1 MSVAGELGEAM
12 DEEEERIESLK
23 QQKAKDKSA
32 FTRIKNKLLS
42 LLDEKDYPSRREV
55 KAACQ
60 KLCEVQERTMSTMEE
75 LSKEY
80 LSSKEKEKRRK
91 LTGEMD
97 KLEAEFSEVHDKA
110 QEYLDSRKDELSSLA
125 TDASENTRRRR
136 IEESVVRKS
145 LEKQALEEQV

>member
-60 KLCEVQERTMSTMEE
+60 KLCEVQERTMSTMDR
-75 LSKEY
+75 S
-80 LSSKEKEKRRK
+80 
-91 LTGEMD
+91 
-97 KLEAEFSEVHDKA
+97 
-110 QEYLDSRKDELSSLA
+110 
-125 TDASENTRRRR
+125 TRRSRSTENPLDR
-136 IEESVVRKS
+136 LQLRWLGNISIRS
-145 LEKQALEEQV
+145 FTGWDFLSASG

>member
-1 MSVAGELGEAM
+1 MSVDGELGEAM

-75 LSKEY
+75 LSSKAF
-80 LSSKEKEKRRK
+80 LSPFIIMKILNLFLLSRFF
-91 LTGEMD
+91 LQTDGE
-97 KLEAEFSEVHDKA
+97 S
-110 QEYLDSRKDELSSLA
+110 
-125 TDASENTRRRR
+125 NC
-136 IEESVVRKS
+136 
-145 LEKQALEEQV
+145 